1 MNLQEAISLIEP
13 GIFQDNIPQH
23 WADLG
28 CGNGI
33 FTYALAHL
41 LTAGSSI
48 TAVDR
53 SPQELNTAMDNGVS
67 IQFEQMDFN
76 QENIKLPNL
85 DGILMANS
93 FHFISQKETLIKR
106 LEKFFDRDKQLLI
119 IEYESN
125 VPNPWVPYPITFNKL
140 HRLFNDLGYS
150 SITKINERPSSF
162 GGQMYAA
169 LIKI

>member
-13 GIFQDNIPQH
+13 GIFQDNVPQH

-53 SPQELNTAMDNGVS
+53 SPQELNTAMDKGVS

-150 SITKINERPSSF
+150 SITKINKRPSSF